1 MGPMVELHGSLPIF
15 CAQEA
20 LHAKMAETLKQ
31 TEMAA
36 RVSSWQQKIER
47 NLEEQVNSNL
57 LFPSKQPYFKII

>member
-1 MGPMVELHGSLPIF
+1 MGLMVKHGCSYL
-15 CAQEA
+15 CVQEA

-57 LFPSKQPYFKII
+57 LFPSL